1 MLVVFGVFFVIVG
14 LLLLILLEILGV
26 NLLEIIEDGKVFLN
40 YEKYGEKIVVELV
53 LWFYGKVWVVVLIVD
68 LYVKKKVLGGLNIIS
83 FLYVKSLCFVCNIW
97 Y

>member
-40 YEKYGEKIVVELV
+40 YEKYGEKKIVIDLFVIMCNFWEIILYYYGDFMEL
-53 LWFYGKVWVVVLIVD
+53 
-68 LYVKKKVLGGLNIIS
+68 
-83 FLYVKSLCFVCNIW
+83 
-97 Y
+97 

>member
-40 YEKYGEKIVVELV
+40 YEKYGEKNSCRFRFVV
-53 LWFYGKVWVVVLIVD
+53 LWESLGSCVD
-68 LYVKKKVLGGLNIIS
+68 CRFVCEKKSFGGLNIIS
-83 FLYVKSLCFVCNIW
+83 FLYVKS
-97 Y
+97 